1 MFYICS
7 RIRISG
13 KKQIFV
19 CSEESILTHNLKY
32 LYKLWK
38 SKKSQCVSFMNSD
51 GLVWAAIYLH
61 TFTTRSPVT
70 CSCRIQSRFLKI
82 EGYRGIDVA
91 YTAHLQL
98 LTSLLNVFRSRLL
111 LWCGVSWQKQRAA
124 VPYVLWFIY
133 WIVQFKINL
142 LSLLLLS
149 PSFSLSLHS
158 EMLLFAFGCMGFFW
172 SFLMFS

>member
-1 MFYICS
+1 M
-7 RIRISG
+7 
-13 KKQIFV
+13 
-19 CSEESILTHNLKY
+19 LTPNLKY

-38 SKKSQCVSFMNSD
+38 SKKSQCVSFMSSD
-51 GLVWAAIYLH
+51 GSVWAAIYLH
-61 TFTTRSPVT
+61 TFTTCSPVT
-70 CSCRIQSRFLKI
+70 CSCRIQSHFLKI

-133 WIVQFKINL
+133 CIVQFKINL
-142 LSLLLLS
+142 LSLLLLW
-149 PSFSLSLHS
+149 PRFSLSLHS
-158 EMLLFAFGCMGFFW
+158 EMLLFAFGCMFWGFF
-172 SFLMFS
+172 FGLF

>member
-1 MFYICS
+1 M
-7 RIRISG
+7 
-13 KKQIFV
+13 
-19 CSEESILTHNLKY
+19 LTPDLKY

-61 TFTTRSPVT
+61 IFTTRSPVT
-70 CSCRIQSRFLKI
+70 CSCRIQSHFLKI
-82 EGYRGIDVA
+82 EGYRDIGVA

-124 VPYVLWFIY
+124 VPYVLWY
-133 WIVQFKINL
+133 CIVQFKINL

-149 PSFSLSLHS
+149 PSFSLSLYVTICFW
-158 EMLLFAFGCMGFFW
+158 MQFFL